1 MKIVIKKGS
10 LEDCVKKLCKVINRK
25 NILPILADILFDVND
40 QEKTVK
46 LTASDSEIWLT
57 YQLPLDEVDGGG
69 RFCVAANILQAMLE
83 CPSDQPL
90 TILANHEGN
99 QKLELTHDKGIA
111 HCPIENSDEYP
122 TPVTIPVPGEAICG
136 FDGQILTTAVKR
148 SLFACATDELRPVMN
163 GVYLNFYDRQ
173 LDVVASDGHVIIRS
187 EILTNENHS
196 LTVGILLPRKVANIL
211 PDIIGG
217 REISIWKHDAN
228 CQIDVKNDWNTTLQ
242 FRCIEGTYPK
252 YQALMV
258 TAKTYTVTCD
268 RLSLLSAL
276 KSVKPF
282 APDSSNMVSLTFN
295 EDDEIIVQG
304 EDYDFG
310 MSSSIYISMDGYE
323 GYLMSIGMKATTLI
337 NILQRLTSYNV
348 ELVFDDPNKAVLI
361 RPADKAE
368 DDKETITCLQMPMLL
383 NDK

>member
-1 MKIVIKKGS
+1 MKIIIKKSS
-10 LEDCVKKLCKVINRK
+10 LEACVKNLAKVINRK
-25 NILPILADILFDVND
+25 NALPILGDILFDVNN
-40 QEKTVK
+40 QEKTVR
-46 LTASDSEIWLT
+46 LTASDSEIWLN

-69 RFCVAANILQAMLE
+69 CFCVAANILLAMLE
-83 CPSDQPL
+83 GASDQPL
-90 TILANHEGN
+90 TIFANHVGN

-111 HCPIENSDEYP
+111 QCPIENADEYP
-122 TPVTIPVPGEAICG
+122 MPVSIPVCDEAICG

-148 SLFACATDELRPVMN
+148 SLFACATDDLRPVMN
-163 GVYLNFYDRQ
+163 GVYLNFFDSQ

-187 EILTNENHS
+187 EIPTNNSQS

-217 REISIWKHDAN
+217 REISIWTHDSN
-228 CQIDVKNDWNTTLQ
+228 CQIDVKNSWNTTLQ
-242 FRCIEGTYPK
+242 FRCIEGNYPK
-252 YQALMV
+252 YQALLT

-276 KSVKPF
+276 KAVKPF

-295 EDDEIIVQG
+295 EESEIVVQG

-310 MSSSIYISMDGYE
+310 ISSNIIIGMDGYE

-337 NILQRLTSYNV
+337 NILQRLNSYSV
-348 ELVFDDPNKAVLI
+348 ELVFDDPTHPVII

-383 NDK
+383 NS

>member
-1 MKIVIKKGS
+1 MKIVIKKSS

-99 QKLELTHDKGIA
+99 QKLELNHDKGVA
-111 HCPIENSDEYP
+111 YCQIENADEYP
-122 TPVTIPVPGEAICG
+122 MAATIPVPEDAIVG

-187 EILTNENHS
+187 EIPTNENHS

-228 CQIDVKNDWNTTLQ
+228 CQIDVNSNTTLQ

-258 TAKTYTVTCD
+258 TAKTYTATCD
-268 RLSLLSAL
+268 RLTLLSAL
-276 KSVKPF
+276 KAVKPF

-295 EDDEIIVQG
+295 EESEIVVQG

-310 MSSSIYISMDGYE
+310 MSSSFYVSMDGYE

>member
-1 MKIVIKKGS
+1 MKIIIKKSS
-10 LEDCVKKLCKVINRK
+10 LEACAKNLSKVINRK
-25 NILPILADILFDVND
+25 NALPILGDILFDVND

-46 LTASDSEIWLT
+46 LTASDSEIWLN

-69 RFCVAANILQAMLE
+69 RFCVAANILLAMLE
-83 CPSDQPL
+83 GASDQPL
-90 TILANHEGN
+90 TIFADHEGN
-99 QKLELTHDKGIA
+99 QQLELTHDKGIA
-111 HCPIENSDEYP
+111 HCPIENADEYP
-122 TPVTIPVPGEAICG
+122 TPVTIPVPEDTIVG

-148 SLFACATDELRPVMN
+148 SLFACATNELRPPLT
-163 GVYLNFYDRQ
+163 GVYLNFFDGQ

-187 EILTNENHS
+187 EIPTNENQS

-217 REISIWKHDAN
+217 REISICKNDAN
-228 CQIDVKNDWNTTLQ
+228 CQINVKNDWNTTLQ
-242 FRCIEGTYPK
+242 FRCIEGNYPK

-268 RLSLLSAL
+268 RLTLLSAL
-276 KSVKPF
+276 KAVKPF

-295 EDDEIIVQG
+295 EESEIVVQG

-310 MSSSIYISMDGYE
+310 ISSNIIIGMDGYE

-337 NILQRLTSYNV
+337 NILQRLNSYSV
-348 ELVFDDPNKAVLI
+348 ELVFDDPSHSVII

-383 NDK
+383 NS

>member
-1 MKIVIKKGS
+1 MKIIIKKSS
-10 LEDCVKKLCKVINRK
+10 LEACVKNLSKVINRK
-25 NILPILADILFDVND
+25 NALPILGDILFDVND
-40 QEKTVK
+40 QEKTVR
-46 LTASDSEIWLT
+46 LTASDSEIWLN

-69 RFCVAANILQAMLE
+69 RFCVAANILLAMLE
-83 CPSDQPL
+83 GASDQPL
-90 TILANHEGN
+90 TIFANHEGN
-99 QKLELTHDKGIA
+99 QQLELTHDQGVA
-111 HCPIENSDEYP
+111 HCPIENADEYP
-122 TPVTIPVPGEAICG
+122 MAAPVLVGADNIAG
-136 FDGQILTTAVKR
+136 FDGQILTTALKR
-148 SLFACATDELRPVMN
+148 SLFACATDDLRPVMN
-163 GVYLNFYDRQ
+163 GVYLNFFDGQ

-187 EILTNENHS
+187 EIPTNESRS

-217 REISIWKHDAN
+217 REISIWTHDSN
-228 CQIDVKNDWNTTLQ
+228 CQIDVKNEWNTTLQ
-242 FRCIEGTYPK
+242 FRCIEGNYPK
-252 YQALMV
+252 YQALLT

-276 KSVKPF
+276 KAVKPF

-295 EDDEIIVQG
+295 EESEIVVQG

-310 MSSSIYISMDGYE
+310 ISSNIIIGMDGYE

-337 NILQRLTSYNV
+337 NILQRLTSYSV
-348 ELVFDDPNKAVLI
+348 ELVFDDPTHPVII

-383 NDK
+383 NS